1 MAKRRMKDIAEDLA
15 AVVDFVR
22 QNSDGARS
30 SEIARALKEVPQRTL
45 QRW

>member
-1 MAKRRMKDIAEDLA
+1 MAKRRMKDIAEDLS

-30 SEIARALKEVPQRTL
+30 SEIVRALKEVPQRTL